1 MLLCIDSG
9 YNMVYW
15 LVVSGNIND
24 TDAHSL
30 TANWCESESLNI
42 QKHNFVLHTS
52 FLWCKFS
59 VSLLQIFRHVR

>member
-1 MLLCIDSG
+1 MLLCINSG
-9 YNMVYW
+9 YNMVYL
-15 LVVSGNIND
+15 LVVSGNKND

-42 QKHNFVLHTS
+42 PKPNSVLLTS

-59 VSLLQIFRHVR
+59 VCLLQIFRHVR